1 MNHNQPPM
9 SWDTADENRY
19 EQSIALKIP
28 GYSHMH
34 DLMERLLAASISG
47 NNEDEILIV
56 GAGGG
61 KELALLGT
69 RHAGWTFTGIDPS
82 EPMLQLAKRRV
93 QEAGVVARVQL
104 KSMTIEG
111 LPEEEI
117 YDGATSM
124 LMLHFI
130 QGMESKRRFL
140 SNLAARLKSGA
151 PLIIAAV
158 NADLHSPVYPTMMQA
173 WQDHMLSNGI
183 LPEEWEQFAASLGRE
198 SDPISSEQM
207 IELLAE
213 CGFSHITRY
222 FGAFWVEGYYAKR
235 I

>member
-1 MNHNQPPM
+1 MNHNQLPM

-19 EQSIALKIP
+19 EQSIVLKIP

-34 DLMERLLAASISG
+34 DLMERLLAASITG
-47 NNEDEILIV
+47 NNEAEILIV

-69 RHAGWTFTGIDPS
+69 RHAGWTFTGVDPS
-82 EPMLQLAKRRV
+82 QQMLQLAERRV
-93 QEAGVVARVQL
+93 QEAAIIGRVQL
-104 KSMTIEG
+104 KCKTLET
-111 LPEEEI
+111 LPEEGI

-140 SNLAARLKSGA
+140 SNLAARLKPGA

-158 NADLHSPVYPTMMQA
+158 NADLRSPVYSTMMQA
-173 WQDHMLSNGI
+173 WQDHMLSNGVQ
-183 LPEEWEQFAASLGRE
+183 PEEWERFAASLGRE

-213 CGFSHITRY
+213 CGFSYITRY

-235 I
+235 S